1 MLKLSPGMNVRPLA
15 QACTASN
22 LVVSTCKPRPGT
34 CLPNYPPRYITVQ
47 RHMHMGCERGT
58 ATSKQACSCIMTCG
72 SESRAAHRAPGLQR
86 SQAHAARVRK
96 ARRRR
101 GAPGR
106 GRRHRRL
113 ALPGGQ
119 HAPRR
124 WPCSAA
130 DARVCQTE
138 PQNSVPLHC
147 KGEAGRRGRW
157 RRPPASAPTS
167 PPVYTVAGCLGTPAC
182 CWMSAARRA
191 RTRPGSQ
198 PRPCTPRAGC
208 GGGANS
214 LAHPQATWVRGDQT
228 RPSCRT
234 QASAHVYGRQAT
246 REGRM
251 ASPPAAPQPPALS
264 PAAPA
269 APAAPATHGA
279 LAT

>member
-1 MLKLSPGMNVRPLA
+1 MFQSSELQTHPPRRSVGSLARLLRRLSGRCCRLLRLPPELRIRHGTQRARPVVLAGLRPHAGPYAAVLGAAETAADSQLLSGTAMLKLSPGMNVRPLA

-130 DARVCQTE
+130 DARVCQ
-138 PQNSVPLHC
+138 L
-147 KGEAGRRGRW
+147 K
-157 RRPPASAPTS
+157 
-167 PPVYTVAGCLGTPAC
+167 TVCLCTA
-182 CWMSAARRA
+182 RA
-191 RTRPGSQ
+191 RQAGADAGGGRQ
-198 PRPCTPRAGC
+198 PAHPRRRRCTPSRA
-208 GGGANS
+208 AW
-214 LAHPQATWVRGDQT
+214 A
-228 RPSCRT
+228 RPR
-234 QASAHVYGRQAT
+234 
-246 REGRM
+246 
-251 ASPPAAPQPPALS
+251 AA
-264 PAAPA
+264 
-269 APAAPATHGA
+269 G
-279 LAT
+279 